1 MSQMP
6 NPLSSSQ
13 FNLTDPTFFLRDLE
27 ARKAQHQAQAQ
38 AISGGSSRKDTAPK
52 LAVTPTT
59 PGQDPRSRTYDAST
73 ASTAARNPVAGLP
86 KDRAMFDQ
94 LRAAAEAQYRNEID
108 AIKLGAI
115 YGATAD
121 PLSMRR
127 IGERYTNAIRGI
139 AAQERMAGRRELY
152 RDRIRD
158 RVAAAKTAKAET
170 NAIAADALRRN
181 AERYSTMP
189 DTSAE
194 AVQRK
199 NQEYLDRLVREY
211 RAAPTEPAAPAAP
224 APRAPSAAPIPGPAP
239 VAPPATEPEFVGPA
253 TWLQYYRDAPQQEQ
267 PGFGQIAQEVRR
279 LAGETP
285 TGQLSSVTAP
295 SSNQGPAAPVST
307 VPPPELLAT
316 LPPDQRAYVERE
328 LANRKLVEEAGRLG
342 FDPTGYGQ
350 IANRSFG
357 ENLARSADDAVRGL
371 ESVGDIPYVGG
382 ILRAAFGP
390 GGVLGAP
397 LQGDLAQRE
406 VDRARTPEE
415 RAAAQARQTQS
426 AMQGGLQDLLG
437 GAAAG
442 IRGPAGPAP
451 APVRAQPVV
460 DNPML
465 QGQTDP
471 TMRHVNPSQVTGWRP
486 AINKRSA
493 QARYSPN
500 QPIPG
505 MGDWYTP
512 QATTQVTP
520 GQPGQI
526 VDMPVPQGTAR
537 TNPYQA
543 GLPEATVPATG
554 PMGSLVR
561 DVDPLS
567 NLVPS
572 TSPIGSSRPPYPAT
586 VETPSGQRLLPGFT
600 NADVPPLPVAPRG
613 RGIMEPQATA
623 PAGDIP
629 GQSMMFENLPAPA
642 PVVPRQIREAR
653 EVQRR
658 VSEGRAA
665 NEQIAR
671 QLARQRETAKAAAPQ
686 VDPALRE
693 AVTRVLDEIAGG
705 TKRLGTATKRGIK
718 GAVEGYKSARDETK
732 KKAEGTANPR

>member
-6 NPLSSSQ
+6 NPLSPSQ

-27 ARKAQHQAQAQ
+27 ARKAQYQAQAP

-59 PGQDPRSRTYDAST
+59 TGQDPRSRTYDAST

-108 AIKLGAI
+108 AIKLGAM

-211 RAAPTEPAAPAAP
+211 RAAPTELAAPAAPAAP

-279 LAGETP
+279 LAEETP
-285 TGQLSSVTAP
+285 TGQLASVTAP

-342 FDPTGYGQ
+342 FDPTGYAQ
-350 IANRSFG
+350 IANRPLSESLVRAG
-357 ENLARSADDAVRGL
+357 DRLLDDLVVGIYNNPVSAPFR
-371 ESVGDIPYVGG
+371 
-382 ILRAAFGP
+382 P
-390 GGVLGAP
+390 GTGVLGAP
-397 LQGDLAQRE
+397 LPAELSQRE
-406 VDRARTPEE
+406 VDLARTPEE
-415 RAAAQARQTQS
+415 RAAAEARQTQA

-471 TMRHVNPSQVTGWRP
+471 TMGYVNPSQVSGWRP

-623 PAGDIP
+623 PVGDIP

-671 QLARQRETAKAAAPQ
+671 QLARQRETAEAAAPQ

-718 GAVEGYKSARDETK
+718 GAVEGYKSARAETK